1 MSQKK
6 SHRQKKSH
14 IQKETRREMLARCA
28 AWWATITIVP
38 RHVLGG
44 PGFTPPSEIRGSAAI
59 GVGGQGIGKVYK
71 GKTLAVC
78 DVSKQRLAAGLEKAG
93 PECKGY
99 TDFRNI
105 LDRKDI
111 DEVFISTPPH
121 WHAVMTIM
129 AAQAGKSVWCE
140 KPLGRTIGEGRAV
153 VEAIRRHGCGFGYGA
168 YSAGTPADLL
178 AKAYHSR
185 LLGWPLTVYQSDPW
199 CPFKVTQWAGP
210 QNWKID
216 PVPDWLDWDMYCGP
230 APLRPYTGARFGGT
244 HRGWWD
250 YDGGGVSD
258 MGGHIF
264 NSIVG
269 AIDKGHTSPVEI
281 EADAPP
287 ADEQVVGIWYTGRL
301 KYADGTTLV
310 LDSGLRPNATPATQK
325 GVYIEGPNG
334 VLYLDKS
341 GPRTDPPWLL
351 DALKDVQLPGP
362 IPSTQ
367 SIQDPVE
374 RVTHAHRTISLVHL
388 FNIAIRMGRPI
399 RFDPDKEEIVGDD
412 QANALINQP
421 MRGPWHL

>member
-1 MSQKK
+1 MRGKQS
-6 SHRQKKSH
+6 
-14 IQKETRREMLARCA
+14 RRRMLASSA
-28 AWWATITIVP
+28 AGAATFTIVP

-44 PGFTPPSEIRGSAAI
+44 PGVTPPSEIVGSASI
-59 GVGGQGIGKVYK
+59 GIGGPGA
-71 GKTLAVC
+71 GKIFKDRTLAVC

-93 PECKGY
+93 PQCQGY
-99 TDFRNI
+99 TDFRHI

-111 DEVFISTPPH
+111 DEVFICTPPH

-129 AAQAGKSVWCE
+129 AAEAGKRSIYCE
-140 KPLGRTIGEGRAV
+140 KPLARTIGEGRAV
-153 VEAIRRHGCGFGYGA
+153 IEAIRRHGCGFSYGA
-168 YSAGTPADLL
+168 YTTGTPADLL
-178 AKAYHSR
+178 AKAYRSR
-185 LLGWPLTVYQSDPW
+185 LLGWPLTVYQADAW

-210 QNWKID
+210 QNWKVE
-216 PVPDWLDWDMYCGP
+216 PVPEWLDWDMYCGP
-230 APLRPYTGARFGGT
+230 APLRPFTGARFGGM

-264 NSIVG
+264 NAIVG
-269 AIDKGHTSPVEI
+269 AIDKGRTAPVEI

-287 ADEQVVGIWYTGRL
+287 ADEQVAGIWYTGRL
-301 KYADGTTLV
+301 RYADGTTLV
-310 LDSGLRPNATPATQK
+310 LDSGLRPKATPASQK
-325 GVYIEGPNG
+325 GVYIEGPAG

-351 DALKDVQLPGP
+351 DALAAVPLPGP

-367 SIQDPVE
+367 SISDSVE
-374 RVTHAHRTISLVHL
+374 RVIHAHRTISLVHL

-399 RFDPDKEEIVGDD
+399 RFDPDKEAIIGDD

-421 MRGPWHL
+421 MRAPWHL

>member
-1 MSQKK
+1 MRGKHS
-6 SHRQKKSH
+6 
-14 IQKETRREMLARCA
+14 RRRLLARTA
-28 AWWATITIVP
+28 AGAAALTIVP

-44 PGFTPPSEIRGSAAI
+44 PGFTPPSEIRGTAAI
-59 GVGGQGIGKVYK
+59 GVGGQGLGKV
-71 GKTLAVC
+71 GKSTLAVC
-78 DVSKQRLAAGLEKAG
+78 DVSKQRLAAALAKAG
-93 PECKGY
+93 PDCKDY
-99 TDFRNI
+99 TDFRHI

-111 DEVFISTPPH
+111 DEVYISTPPH

-129 AAQAGKSVWCE
+129 SAQAGKSIWCE
-140 KPLGRTIGEGRAV
+140 KPLARTIGEGRAV
-153 VEAIRRHGCGFGYGA
+153 IEAIRRHGCSFGYGA
-168 YSAGTPADLL
+168 YSTGTPADLL
-178 AKAYHSR
+178 AKAYRSH
-185 LLGWPLTVYQSDPW
+185 LLGWPLTVYQSDLW
-199 CPFKVTQWAGP
+199 CPFKVTAWSGP
-210 QNWKID
+210 QTWKVE
-216 PVPDWLDWDMYCGP
+216 PVPEWLDWDLYCGP
-230 APLRPYTGARFGGT
+230 APLRPYTSDRYGGG
-244 HRGWWD
+244 HRRWWD

-269 AIDKGHTSPVEI
+269 AIDKGRTAPVEI

-310 LDSGLRPNATPATQK
+310 LDSGLRPKATPASQK
-325 GVYIEGPNG
+325 GVYIEGPAG
-334 VLYLDKS
+334 VLYLDKA

-351 DALKDVQLPGP
+351 DALAAVPLPGP

-367 SIQDPVE
+367 TISDSVE
-374 RVTHAHRTISLVHL
+374 RVIHAHRTISLVHL

-421 MRGPWHL
+421 MRAPWHL

>member
-6 SHRQKKSH
+6 SNRRKP
-14 IQKETRREMLARCA
+14 TRREMLVGCA
-28 AWWATITIVP
+28 AGWATVTIVP

-44 PGFTPPSEIRGSAAI
+44 PGFTPPSEIRKTAAI
-59 GVGGQGIGKVYK
+59 GVGSQGIGKVNRNS
-71 GKTLAVC
+71 TFAVC
-78 DVSKQRLAAGLEKAG
+78 DVSRQRLAAAQEKAAPG
-93 PECKGY
+93 CMSY
-99 TDFRNI
+99 TDFRHI
-105 LDRKDI
+105 LDRRDI

-140 KPLGRTIGEGRAV
+140 KPLARTIGEGRAV
-153 VEAIRRHGCGFGYGA
+153 VEAIRRHGCSFGYGA
-168 YSAGTPADLL
+168 YSTGTPADLL
-178 AKAYHSR
+178 AKAYRSR
-185 LLGWPLTVYQSDPW
+185 LLGWPLTVYQSEPW
-199 CPFKVTQWAGP
+199 CPFKVQGWTGP
-210 QNWKID
+210 QHWRVEA
-216 PVPDWLDWDMYCGP
+216 VPEWLDWDLYCGP
-230 APLRPYTGARFGGT
+230 SPLRPYTTARFGGG

-301 KYADGTTLV
+301 RYADGTTLV
-310 LDSGLRPNATPATQK
+310 LDSGLRPNATPASQR
-325 GVYIEGPNG
+325 GVYIEGPAG
-334 VLYLDKS
+334 VLYLERG

-351 DALKDVQLPGP
+351 DALQSVQLPGP

-367 SIQDPVE
+367 SIQDPVQ
-374 RVTHAHRTISLVHL
+374 RVIHAHRTISVVHL
-388 FNIAIRMGRPI
+388 FNIAVRMGRPI
-399 RFDPDKEEIVGDD
+399 RFDPDREEIVGDD

-421 MRGPWHL
+421 MRAPWRV